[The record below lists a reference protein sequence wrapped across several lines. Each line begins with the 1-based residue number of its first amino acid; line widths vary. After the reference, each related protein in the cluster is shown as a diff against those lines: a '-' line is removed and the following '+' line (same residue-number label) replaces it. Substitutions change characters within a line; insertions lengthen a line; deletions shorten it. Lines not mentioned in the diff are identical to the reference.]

1 MNARSID
8 HASAATSSRKRLSAL
23 GIAAAALIA
32 GIAVAGVPA
41 AAKVTQHHAAA
52 FPATRVGTLASQDGS
67 CDVGDVCLY
76 YYTRA
81 LGHGSFYDT
90 SHNDPDLRNNHFI
103 SAGSGHGQRVAS
115 NAEAVWNRDARTAV
129 RLCTGLSST
138 GSCLSVSPNTVIN
151 LPAAYADKVQS
162 ITWADSTN

>member
-1 MNARSID
+1 LNARSID
-8 HASAATSSRKRLSAL
+8 HTSAATSSRKRLSAL

-41 AAKVTQHHAAA
+41 AANVTQHHAAA

-76 YYTRA
+76 YYTYAR
-81 LGHGSFYDT
+81 GHGSFYDT
-90 SHNDPDLRNNHFI
+90 SHNDPNLRNNHFI
-103 SAGSGHGQRVAS
+103 SVGTGHGQGVAS
-115 NAEAVWNRDARTAV
+115 NAEAVWNRDAHTTV
-129 RLCTGLSST
+129 RVCTGLSST
-138 GSCLSVSPNTVIN
+138 GSCLSVSPNTIVD
-151 LPAAYADKVQS
+151 LPTAYTNKVQS